1 MDYYSLQA
9 HRQYQKN
16 MHAEAQQSR
25 LRKLALQSRRGTPG
39 VYRSIRLQAGRT
51 LIAAGRFLVAQ
62 SGEGTPAQTWEMQ
75 REV

>member
-16 MHAEAQQSR
+16 MHNEAQQSR

-39 VYRSIRLQAGRT
+39 VYRSIRLQAGRG
-51 LIAAGRFLVAQ
+51 LIAAGRFLVDHA
-62 SGEGTPAQTWEMQ
+62 GEATAATTWEMQ